1 LRDDDGNYADKEQQ
15 FDSEALHI
23 LSTAKVSAYSAPA
36 GERLVVILFKSL
48 TG

>member
-1 LRDDDGNYADKEQQ
+1 LSDDDRNYAANQQQ

-23 LSTAKVSAYSAPA
+23 LSTAKVSAFSAPA